1 MTMMIRRLAFERALL
16 AHLDELGIE
25 HRGASG
31 RAALSGLDRHERLKR
46 LASFAIRETGD
57 PLLGVKIGR
66 RVPLASYGA
75 LGHAILS
82 APTLRHAM
90 WLIVKHIGIVQA
102 GPGRP
107 ARVTN
112 GKGRVYLEY
121 HHPIILPES
130 ATFHIDLFLAS
141 SLQQMRYL
149 VDPGLSGFEVEVR
162 RGLPDIGAYQTAL
175 GVPVRDGA
183 TVDRLSAPAELVN
196 MRLPGAFVAQSEAHL
211 RLAENALTGIDT
223 GSGTTRAVQGVLLDL
238 SGEAAHA
245 PFVARA
251 LGLSERTL
259 RRRLRAEG
267 TSFEDQCAR
276 ARLDLARS
284 YLRSLPVR
292 DVADMLGYHDAS
304 TFRRAFRRWSGSTP
318 AEFLASLEDGHPE
331 RGKRLDGSSPGS
343 LPVR

>member
-1 MTMMIRRLAFERALL
+1 MIIRRMAFERALL

-31 RAALSGLDRHERLKR
+31 RQALHGLDRHERLKR
-46 LASFAIRETGD
+46 LASFAIRATGA
-57 PLLGVKIGR
+57 PLLGLKVGR

-90 WLIVKHIGIVQA
+90 WLIVRHMGIVQA
-102 GPGRP
+102 VPGQP

-121 HHPIILPES
+121 SHPIILPES
-130 ATFHIDLFLAS
+130 ATFLIDLFLAS

-162 RGLPDIGAYQTAL
+162 RCLPDMVAYQAAL

-183 TVDRLSAPAELVN
+183 TVDRLSAPAALVN

-211 RLAENALTGIDT
+211 RLAENALTGIDA
-223 GSGTTRAVQGVLLDL
+223 GSGTARAVQGVLLDL
-238 SGEAAHA
+238 NGEAAHA
-245 PFVARA
+245 PSVARA

-259 RRRLRAEG
+259 RRHLRAEG
-267 TSFEDQCAR
+267 TSFEDQCAK

-318 AEFLASLEDGHPE
+318 AEFLTSLEDGRPG
-331 RGKRLDGSSPGS
+331 RAKRLRG
-343 LPVR
+343 